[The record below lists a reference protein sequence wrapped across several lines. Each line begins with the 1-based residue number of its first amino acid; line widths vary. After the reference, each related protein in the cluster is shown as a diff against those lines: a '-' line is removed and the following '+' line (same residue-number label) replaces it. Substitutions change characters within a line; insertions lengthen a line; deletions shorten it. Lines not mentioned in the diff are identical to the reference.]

1 MEYSRDNSWNSS
13 WNSSWNKNI
22 NSEYKPWKT
31 KKVNYNKY
39 SAGIL
44 PYSYDSTGNCFLLLG
59 KDYSGDWSDFG
70 GRSEYIDKNNDFFT
84 ASREFYE
91 ETLGCVNSIQETID
105 KIQNGNPIKI
115 ISKTLNGSPYYMYF
129 MYIDY
134 CNYLEIFNKTSNFI
148 KYINQGNT
156 NTGNINQGN
165 TKFKNN
171 INSHKLIEK
180 VSIRWVSIDTI
191 ISCIECNGTDIEPP
205 IRLRS
210 VFFKSI
216 LLSKN
221 ELLFISKN

>member
-1 MEYSRDNSWNSS
+1 MEYTRDNSWNSS
-13 WNSSWNKNI
+13 WNKNTSS
-22 NSEYKPWKT
+22 EFKPWKT
-31 KKVNYNKY
+31 KKINYNKY

-70 GRSEYIDKNNDFFT
+70 GRSEYIDKNNEFLT

-91 ETLGCVNSIQETID
+91 ETLGCVNTIQETID

-115 ISKTLNGSPYYMYF
+115 LSKTLNGSPYYMYF

-156 NTGNINQGN
+156 KFNKNI
-165 TKFKNN
+165 
-171 INSHKLIEK
+171 SHKLIEK

-191 ISCIECNGTDIEPP
+191 LSCIECNGTDIEPP

-216 LLSKN
+216 LLSKS
-221 ELLFISKN
+221 ELIGIGKN